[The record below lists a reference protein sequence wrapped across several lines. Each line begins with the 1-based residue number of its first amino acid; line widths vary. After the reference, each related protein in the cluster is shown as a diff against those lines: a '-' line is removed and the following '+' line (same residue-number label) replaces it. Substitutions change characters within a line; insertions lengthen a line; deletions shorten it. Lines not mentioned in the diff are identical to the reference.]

1 MVSSKLSRAPLR
13 GGTSRRPPCSSE
25 KEALRSG
32 PLRDPAP
39 GGGGSAGLASGQ
51 RKAPALGTGKN
62 VRNNS

>member
-13 GGTSRRPPCSSE
+13 GGTAGFCSSE

-39 GGGGSAGLASGQ
+39 GGGGSAELASGQ